1 LERKVISSCFLRFS
15 CW

>member
-1 LERKVISSCFLRFS
+1 VISSCFLRFS